1 VENICKTDRIIFLSL
16 LAATLTIHIKR
27 CLFTTNEH
35 IEHWTVNREIQ
46 VSCPLTA
53 VYKLWEMS
61 SFN

>member
-1 VENICKTDRIIFLSL
+1 LSL